1 MKMKSVT
8 RILIAAGFLALTAC
22 SASADNSTSQLKQKL
37 AKQLPGREITS
48 INTTPMK
55 GIYEVV
61 IAKRQIIYT
70 DAKGEYIL
78 AGDMI
83 DLAKKASLTEQRTAE
98 LQKTDFNK
106 LPLAQAIK
114 EVRGDGSR
122 ALAVFSD
129 PDCPYCK
136 RLEREG
142 LNGITNVTIYTFL
155 MPLSIHPDAER
166 KSKVIWCAEDKQA
179 AWTNLMMKDQM
190 AEGKSDCE
198 NPVEKN
204 IKLAETLGISGT
216 PALIFK
222 SGQIVSGAIPKEQIE
237 QLLSAK

>member
-1 MKMKSVT
+1 MKMKSIT
-8 RILIAAGFLALTAC
+8 QILIAAGFLALTAC
-22 SASADNSTSQLKQKL
+22 SASADNSTAQLKQKL

-61 IAKRQIIYT
+61 IGKRQIVYT
-70 DAKGEYIL
+70 DIKGEYIL

-83 DLAKKASLTEQRTAE
+83 DLAKKTSLTEQRAAE
-98 LQKTDFNK
+98 LQKTDFSK
-106 LPLAQAIK
+106 LPLEQAFK
-114 EVRGDGSR
+114 EVRGNGSR
-122 ALAVFSD
+122 ILAVFSD

-136 RLEREG
+136 KLERES

-166 KSKVIWCAEDKQA
+166 KSKVIWCSADKQA
-179 AWTNLMMKDQM
+179 AWSNFMLKDQ
-190 AEGKSDCE
+190 ALEGKVDCE

-204 IKLAETLGISGT
+204 MKLAESLGISGT

-237 QLLSAK
+237 QLLAAK